1 MNEKYEKTC
10 KYLNFVNDLLILAST
25 GTICVSFS
33 VFASL
38 VCLLVVIT
46 SLVVGIKL
54 FAMTAGIKKYKSII
68 KKKKHNKKVLLGK
81 DKLNTIEVLTS
92 KALIDSYIS
101 HDKFVSVNNVL
112 REYNEM
118 KEQIKKKRETSV
130 EYIL

>member
-33 VFASL
+33 AFASL

-81 DKLNTIEVLTS
+81 DKLNTIEVLIS
-92 KALIDSYIS
+92 KALIDLVMANL
-101 HDKFVSVNNVL
+101 F
-112 REYNEM
+112 
-118 KEQIKKKRETSV
+118 Q
-130 EYIL
+130 